1 MRLRRRLLTAALVL
15 GLALPGLA
23 ACADAKGSCDK
34 GQCRLDLHEGSQLSL
49 DGADF
54 VVKRVDAA
62 SIVIGSHGFSYTLH
76 KGFDLKLGRFHLKLA
91 DVNEGAAGVDVSS

>member
-1 MRLRRRLLTAALVL
+1 VALVL

-34 GQCRLDLHEGSQLSL
+34 GQCRLDLKEGQQLSL

-76 KGFDLKLGRFHLKLA
+76 KGLDLKLGRFHLKLA
-91 DVNEGAAGVDVSS
+91 DVSDGSAGVDVSS